1 MEDGQ
6 WNSINVILIV
16 LDFWNIF
23 FLVWKNLVTVKAEY
37 KNCSTGLRDL
47 FVNINGKSFL
57 FILRTIGQR
66 GKIEN

>member
-1 MEDGQ
+1 M
-6 WNSINVILIV
+6 
-16 LDFWNIF
+16 
-23 FLVWKNLVTVKAEY
+23 TVKAEY